1 MHGAGEKDCEVI
13 CMKTN
18 SLGLAQ
24 RLFIIALITILFIT
38 FSFSEAF
45 GSSGILNVKF
55 RSQREIAEFIKGH
68 PTNMNF
74 DDENYRI
81 SYEKVPLL
89 SGSYSAGA
97 LADREM
103 LSALNMINNIRYIA
117 GLSSNVSLRES
128 YNQLAQAA
136 SIVCYANDHMSH
148 TPSRPPGMNKGL
160 ANKGIRGAG
169 ESNIA
174 WTSWQNCNLEWTII
188 NTWMADSNVRN
199 ISTVGHRRWILNPTM
214 GKAGFGAV
222 SSHNGTYSA
231 MYIFDDSRNARMD
244 YQVAWPAQNMPV
256 SYFTPDSPW
265 SISLGKVLN
274 PKNITVTMTRVNDG
288 QVWKFS
294 SSGSNGEFFVN
305 NNGYGQKGCIIFR
318 PSGLTSY
325 NDGDIFNVSIKGA
338 GNEKIE
344 YSVNFFEVK

>member
-1 MHGAGEKDCEVI
+1 
-13 CMKTN
+13 MKTN

-45 GSSGILNVKF
+45 GSSGILDVKF
-55 RSQREIAEFIKGH
+55 RSQREIAEFIKCH

-81 SYEKVPLL
+81 SFERDPLL

-136 SIVCYANDHMSH
+136 SIVCYANDYMSH
-148 TPSRPPGMNKGL
+148 TPSRPPGMNKSL

-169 ESNIA
+169 ESNLA
-174 WTSWQNCNLEWTII
+174 WASWQHCNLEWTIL
-188 NTWMADSNVRN
+188 NTWMADSSARN

-222 SSHNGTYSA
+222 SGYNGTYSA
-231 MYIFDDSRNARMD
+231 MYIFDDSRNARMN
-244 YQVAWPAQNMPV
+244 YQVAWPAQNMPL
-256 SYFTPDSPW
+256 SYFTSDSPW
-265 SISLGKVLN
+265 SISLGKVLD
-274 PKNITVTMTRVNDG
+274 PDNISVTLTRVNDG
-288 QVWKFS
+288 RVWKFS
-294 SSGSNGEFFVN
+294 SYGSNGEFYVN
-305 NNGYGQKGCIIFR
+305 NNGYGQKGCVIFR

-325 NDGDIFNVSIKGA
+325 NHGDLFNVSIKGA
-338 GNEKIE
+338 GKKKIE
-344 YSVNFFEVK
+344 YSVNFFDANLF